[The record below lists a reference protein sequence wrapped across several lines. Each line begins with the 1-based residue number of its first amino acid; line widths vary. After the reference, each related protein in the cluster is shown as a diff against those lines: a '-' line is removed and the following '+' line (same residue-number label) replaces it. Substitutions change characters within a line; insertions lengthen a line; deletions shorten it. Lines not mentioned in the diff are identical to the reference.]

1 MRQTPSTNLKLQ
13 YKKVLEFGLLISLIL
28 HILLLQG
35 YKKVGERK
43 MKLSSD
49 VQIFQVEEIPQ
60 TERERNAPA
69 PSRPSVP
76 IASEDESL
84 PDDETIE
91 FTELDLDDEPPLPPP
106 PLDTGAPMFFAYDDA
121 PVPIGGWGELKNNL
135 VYPPMAQKANVEGKV
150 VVNAEIDEKGNV
162 GRTWILKSLVGC
174 DEAAVKAIRKTKW
187 KPAMQRD
194 QPVRVRVAITVVF
207 ELN

>member
-1 MRQTPSTNLKLQ
+1 MRETPSRNVKLQ
-13 YKKVLEFGLLISLIL
+13 YKKVLEFGLVISLLL

-35 YKKVGERK
+35 YKTVGERK
-43 MKLSSD
+43 IKISSEA
-49 VQIFQVEEIPQ
+49 QIFQVEEIPQ
-60 TERERNAPA
+60 TEREKQAPA

-76 IASEDESL
+76 IASEDETL

-91 FTELDLDDEPPLPPP
+91 FTELDLDDEPPPPPP
-106 PLDTGAPMFFAYDDA
+106 PLDDGAPMFFAYDEA
-121 PVPIGGWGELKNNL
+121 PVPIGGWGELQKNL
-135 VYPPMAQKANVEGKV
+135 LYPPMAQKANVEGKV
-150 VVNAEIDEKGNV
+150 IVNAEIDEEGNV

-174 DEAAVKAIRKTKW
+174 DEAAVTAIRKTKW

>member
-1 MRQTPSTNLKLQ
+1 MRDTPSRNLKLQ
-13 YKKVLEFGLLISLIL
+13 YKKVLEFGLVISLIL

-35 YKKVGERK
+35 YKKVGERTI
-43 MKLSSD
+43 KLSD
-49 VQIFQVEEIPQ
+49 EIQIFQVEEIPQ
-60 TERERNAPA
+60 TQQEKQAPA

-76 IASEDESL
+76 IASEDETL

-91 FTELDLDDEPPLPPP
+91 FTELDLDDEPPPPPP
-106 PLDTGAPMFFAYDDA
+106 PLDDGAPMFFAYDEA
-121 PVPIGGWGELKNNL
+121 PVPIGGWKELQKNL
-135 VYPPMAQKANVEGKV
+135 LYPPMAQKANVEGKV
-150 VVNAEIDEKGNV
+150 IVNAEIDEQGNV